1 MCVGHARHRDG
12 EDGFDLLMVY
22 RKIKIMLYLKD
33 KMQDHQDL
41 SQDQRNLFRI
51 QFGAIDE
58 AYTTL
63 EATILEILQSLVTD
77 LGTK

>member
-1 MCVGHARHRDG
+1 MGRPRQKND
-12 EDGFDLLMVY
+12 EEEFDLLMVY

-58 AYTTL
+58 AYKTL
-63 EATILEILQSLVTD
+63 EATLLEILRSLVVD